1 MTFLGEMWESHSPFN
16 RARWSNP
23 AFDKVIA
30 EAQTQSDDQKRFALY
45 RQAEKILMDDWA
57 TAPLPST
64 TNIALR
70 KPNVKN
76 ATVTPFGYSVFQ
88 DALIQ

>member
-1 MTFLGEMWESHSPFN
+1 
-16 RARWSNP
+16 
-23 AFDKVIA
+23 
-30 EAQTQSDDQKRFALY
+30 
-45 RQAEKILMDDWA
+45 MDDWA
-57 TAPLPST
+57 TAPLPAT

-76 ATVTPFGYSVFQ
+76 VTVTPFGFSVFQ

>member
-1 MTFLGEMWESHSPFN
+1 MWYSKSPFN

-23 AFDKVIA
+23 AFDKVI
-30 EAQTQSDDQKRFALY
+30 EQAQTEPDDQKRYALY
-45 RQAEKILMDDWA
+45 HQAEKILMDDWA
-57 TAPLPST
+57 TAPLPAT

-76 ATVTPFGYSVFQ
+76 ATVTPFGFSVFQ